1 MRKLFRNEE
10 GVSLL
15 FEYIL
20 FSLICIGFF
29 MIISVNADDIFMKNP
44 NEVVMQD
51 EMSDI
56 GNMMSTMITDMYLIL
71 PENGEIATEYRIPA
85 KAGREEYII
94 QASTDIYYEDQIIE
108 LISSS
113 SGKEVRVTISGIATT
128 ILPIEG
134 TALSSSTNH
143 VISYDSRR

>member
-1 MRKLFRNEE
+1 MKRFFADEK

-29 MIISVNADDIFMKNP
+29 MIVSINSDEIFMQTP
-44 NEVVMQD
+44 NEVVMQN

-71 PENGEIATEYRIPA
+71 PANGRIDTEYNIPS
-85 KAGREEYII
+85 KVGTEGYII
-94 QASTDIYYEDQIIE
+94 EADVDSAGGQIME
-108 LISSS
+108 VVSSD
-113 SGKEVRVTISGIATT
+113 SGKKVRITIAGIGNTMS
-128 ILPIEG
+128 IEG
-134 TALSSSTNH
+134 TVTSSSTNH
-143 VISYDSRR
+143 MISYDSRR

>member
-1 MRKLFRNEE
+1 MKRFFADED

-29 MIISVNADDIFMKNP
+29 MIVSVNSDEIFMQTP
-44 NEVVMQD
+44 NDVVMQD

-71 PENGEIATEYRIPA
+71 PENGRIDTEYSIPE
-85 KAGREEYII
+85 KVGTETYII
-94 QASTDIYYEDQIIE
+94 EADVNSASGQIIE
-108 LISSS
+108 VVSSD
-113 SGKEVRVTISGIATT
+113 SGKKVRVTIAGIGNTMS
-128 ILPIEG
+128 IEG
-134 TALSSSTNH
+134 TVTSSSTNH
-143 VISYDSRR
+143 MISYDSRR

>member
-1 MRKLFRNEE
+1 MKRFFADEK

-29 MIISVNADDIFMKNP
+29 MIVSVNSDEIFMHTP
-44 NEVVMQD
+44 NEVVMEN

-71 PENGEIATEYRIPA
+71 PANGRIDTEYNLPP
-85 KAGREEYII
+85 KVGTETYII
-94 QASTDIYYEDQIIE
+94 NADIAYTDQIIE
-108 LISSS
+108 LVSSD
-113 SGKEVRVTISGIATT
+113 SGKKIRVTIGGIATT
-128 ILPIEG
+128 MPING
-134 TALSSSTNH
+134 TASSSSTNH
-143 VISYDSRR
+143 MISYDSRR

>member
-1 MRKLFRNEE
+1 MMRKLFRNEE

-29 MIISVNADDIFMKNP
+29 MIISANSDDIFMKTP

-71 PENGEIATEYRIPA
+71 PENGYIDTEYRIPA
-85 KAGREEYII
+85 KAGREEYMIN
-94 QASTDIYYEDQIIE
+94 ADIANTDQIIE
-108 LISSS
+108 VISSS
-113 SGKEVRVTISGIATT
+113 SGKKVRVTIGGIANTMS
-128 ILPIEG
+128 IEG

>member
-1 MRKLFRNEE
+1 MKRFFADEK

-29 MIISVNADDIFMKNP
+29 MIVSVNSDEIFMQAPK
-44 NEVVMQD
+44 EVVMQD

-71 PENGEIATEYRIPA
+71 PANGRIDTEYNIPP
-85 KAGREEYII
+85 KVGTETYII
-94 QASTDIYYEDQIIE
+94 EADVDSASGQIIE
-108 LISSS
+108 VVSADT
-113 SGKEVRVTISGIATT
+113 GKKVRVTIAGIGNTMS
-128 ILPIEG
+128 IEG
-134 TALSSSTNH
+134 TVTSSSTNH
-143 VISYDSRR
+143 MISYDSRR

>member
-29 MIISVNADDIFMKNP
+29 MIISANSDDIFMKTP

-71 PENGEIATEYRIPA
+71 PENGYIDTEYRIPA
-85 KAGREEYII
+85 KAGREEYMIN
-94 QASTDIYYEDQIIE
+94 ADIANTDQIIE
-108 LISSS
+108 VISSS
-113 SGKEVRVTISGIATT
+113 SGKKVRVTIGGIANTMS
-128 ILPIEG
+128 IEG